1 MAGGVVLGRDSD
13 GRVVLA
19 TGGIGG
25 ERVVVELEGSTK
37 KVLRGPVV
45 EVIESSP
52 SRVDPPCGFVA
63 AGCGGCDLQHV
74 ALERQPEL
82 RREVVLDALSHVGGF
97 DRDEVAQIPIVSST
111 DPVPVGDRTTV
122 RMGVDPAGALGFR
135 RARSNE
141 LLRVGPCL
149 TAHPLLQQV
158 IDQGRFEGAKEVV
171 LRASEHSG
179 EVLAVVSDPRRGAAR
194 AQSRAQWS
202 APDGVRVVT
211 TGDLRSGER
220 VWITEQVA
228 GRQLRVSAESFF
240 QSGPRAAE
248 ALAATV
254 ARALP
259 DRDLSRDRLVD
270 LYGGVG
276 LFTVML
282 GAANA
287 ELVERSKSS
296 AADARE
302 NTAHLETRVTRT
314 SVESWTPSR
323 ADVVVADP
331 SRTGLRRQGVDAVA
345 ATGADRVVLV
355 SCDAAAMARD
365 LSLLGE
371 VGYRLR
377 GIELVDLFPHTHH
390 VEAVSSLELVG
401 SAARIL

>member
-1 MAGGVVLGRDSD
+1 M
-13 GRVVLA
+13 
-19 TGGIGG
+19 
-25 ERVVVELEGSTK
+25 
-37 KVLRGPVV
+37 
-45 EVIESSP
+45 
-52 SRVDPPCGFVA
+52 
-63 AGCGGCDLQHV
+63 
-74 ALERQPEL
+74 
-82 RREVVLDALSHVGGF
+82 
-97 DRDEVAQIPIVSST
+97 
-111 DPVPVGDRTTV
+111 
-122 RMGVDPAGALGFR
+122 
-135 RARSNE
+135 
-141 LLRVGPCL
+141 
-149 TAHPLLQQV
+149 
-158 IDQGRFEGAKEVV
+158 
-171 LRASEHSG
+171 
-179 EVLAVVSDPRRGAAR
+179 
-194 AQSRAQWS
+194 
-202 APDGVRVVT
+202 T